1 MNGNKAAEKTAKP
14 DRIEKPSEVVQPQTK
29 NGNGLIELEQPMN
42 LQLLKRHKKF
52 WRLGSKDYHTEYFD
66 INRDGNLIVKEGNY
80 QYHIKDIVQKFGTS
94 LQILFPFIIKDR
106 LENVI
111 DLFNLL
117 IKYYR
122 YRGKFFYHFP
132 MKVNQNKEVLLSMV
146 SEGANLETA
155 SYNELWLVKKLWEQN
170 SFLPSIRVICNGP
183 KTEDYLKLIEELQS
197 KNLNIIPVVED
208 MSELNFFSKYK
219 GDIGIRVDLDVSVS
233 SHWDKKID
241 RYGLLADELI
251 KLGKIRNLKMLH
263 YHIGSQIELQEDM
276 IAPVKKCM
284 KLFIEMKKKNPSL
297 DTLDIGGGMPI
308 PYDLKKRFGF
318 EGVARRIIR
327 LLQSMADKAEVPH
340 PNIVCEWGRYVV
352 APAQITIFRVMGEKD
367 IPRGNARKWQ
377 IVDGSFMNDL
387 PDTWTLHQKWH
398 VVPVNHLNFSKR
410 HLVRAWLA
418 GSSCDSDDKYIAHG
432 NYVLLPDLE
441 YLDEGD
447 TQYIAFLCTGA
458 YQDSLSC
465 NHCLLSSPA
474 KIVARNGEVKI
485 NIRRQTPEDI
495 SKLFGW

>member
-1 MNGNKAAEKTAKP
+1 
-14 DRIEKPSEVVQPQTK
+14 
-29 NGNGLIELEQPMN
+29 
-42 LQLLKRHKKF
+42 
-52 WRLGSKDYHTEYFD
+52 
-66 INRDGNLIVKEGNY
+66 
-80 QYHIKDIVQKFGTS
+80 
-94 LQILFPFIIKDR
+94 
-106 LENVI
+106 
-111 DLFNLL
+111 
-117 IKYYR
+117 
-122 YRGKFFYHFP
+122 
-132 MKVNQNKEVLLSMV
+132 
-146 SEGANLETA
+146 
-155 SYNELWLVKKLWEQN
+155 
-170 SFLPSIRVICNGP
+170 
-183 KTEDYLKLIEELQS
+183 
-197 KNLNIIPVVED
+197 
-208 MSELNFFSKYK
+208 
-219 GDIGIRVDLDVSVS
+219 
-233 SHWDKKID
+233 
-241 RYGLLADELI
+241 
-251 KLGKIRNLKMLH
+251 MLH

-284 KLFIEMKKKNPSL
+284 KLFVEMKKKNPSL

-318 EGVARRIIR
+318 EGVARRMIR
-327 LLQSMADKAEVPH
+327 LLQSMADKAEIPH

-474 KIVARNGEVKI
+474 KIVARNGELKI